1 MQFLSDEGV
10 LNLKTEHCHRLSP
23 YALTAQ
29 VAHERNKG
37 GGSYLLVPLW
47 WVGTVLMIF
56 GELGNLVAY
65 SLAKPSLISPLGAIS
80 VLVNVPAAYITLGE
94 RPSAS
99 NMVGCVLYVP
109 FTPRSPLS
117 TKSCIDIRCMV

>member
-1 MQFLSDEGV
+1 
-10 LNLKTEHCHRLSP
+10 
-23 YALTAQ
+23 

-37 GGSYLLVPLW
+37 GGSYLKVPLW
-47 WVGTVLMIF
+47 WMGTILMIF
-56 GELGNLVAY
+56 GELGNLIAY

-99 NMVGCVLYVP
+99 NMVGCV
-109 FTPRSPLS
+109 
-117 TKSCIDIRCMV
+117 M